1 MARIVVVDDDD
12 LIRLTV
18 TRVLR
23 ARGHE
28 VLEAVNGL
36 DGFNLIQRCEPALV
50 VSDVNMPGE
59 DGFSMLERLRA
70 QEHTRT
76 LPVIMLTSLDDR
88 GSFRRGMTLGAD
100 DYLPKPFSRDELLAA
115 VDARLEKADALTR
128 RLETQLAQ
136 REQTLREQFA
146 RRLQGRIDT
155 ENIANQSLSGAA
167 EQALSGVVL
176 QAEIRNFTGFA
187 ERLTSAELADLLSE
201 FLGRA
206 SDVLRQWG
214 GEQLCFEGEG
224 LLAVFPNGQA
234 DHALRAGRS
243 ALELALVARALRIL
257 IAERHP
263 DRGLPELVIGAGLA
277 NGEIRLLRINEGAA
291 PRLVGD
297 PVRLATQL
305 QRAGEALGHAVTAS
319 ESVCRLLG
327 AHALFGEMRT
337 LQIAGRSVPAQA
349 AELRAVSGIRPSRS
363 DGDSEAGSALLDAL
377 RENARATARAVKQ
390 AYADNLERLRQAS
403 QGDEHGYVFRGY
415 RVERK
420 IGSGGMSDVFLAL
433 RERDNQ
439 TVVLKVLD
447 MKSEKKRHL
456 LSRFIQEYNLVSR
469 IEHPNVVRIFDQGI
483 TEDHAFIAMEYMDG
497 GDLRALVKSR
507 PAPEQALE
515 LVLQAARALR
525 AIHAHGIVHRDL
537 KPENLMMRSDGSVAL
552 ADFGIAKGENSA
564 HLTHHDHIVGTP
576 YYISPEQASTG
587 RVDARS
593 DLYSLGVIL
602 YEMLTGTKPYR
613 GSTIAA
619 IIGLHINGPLP
630 RLPQGLEL
638 YQPLIDRLLAK
649 NPEDRYADADALIR
663 DLDAYLSAE
672 RSRG

>member
-36 DGFNLIQRCEPALV
+36 DGFDLIERCEPALV
-50 VSDVNMPGE
+50 ISDVNMPGE

-70 QEHTRT
+70 KENTRT

-115 VDARLEKADALTR
+115 VDARLQKADALTR

-136 REQTLREQFA
+136 REQALREQFA
-146 RRLQGRIDT
+146 RRLQGRVDT
-155 ENIANQSLSGAA
+155 DSMGNQALTGVA
-167 EQALSGVVL
+167 EQALTGVVL
-176 QAEIRNFTGFA
+176 QCEIRNFTGFA

-201 FLGRA
+201 FLRRA
-206 SDVLRQWG
+206 SEVLSQWG

-224 LLAVFPNGQA
+224 LLAVFPAKQI
-234 DHALRAGRS
+234 DYALRAGRA

-257 IAERHP
+257 IGERHP

-277 NGEIRLLRINEGAA
+277 TGEVQLLRMSDGAA

-305 QRAGEALGHAVTAS
+305 NRAGEALGHAATVS
-319 ESVCRLLG
+319 EALCRVLG
-327 AHALFGEMRT
+327 THALFGEMRT
-337 LQIAGRSVPAQA
+337 IQIPGRSLAVQA
-349 AELRAVSGIRPSRS
+349 AELRAVSGIRPNRS
-363 DGDSEAGSALLDAL
+363 QGEAGGSALLEAL

-390 AYADNLERLRQAS
+390 AYSDNLERLRQAS
-403 QGDEHGYVFRGY
+403 QGAEHGYVFRGY

-420 IGSGGMSDVFLAL
+420 IGSGGMSDVFLAT
-433 RERDNQ
+433 RERDEQ
-439 TVVLKVLD
+439 QVVLKVLD
-447 MKSEKKRHL
+447 MRSEKKRHL

-507 PAPEQALE
+507 PAPEQVLD
-515 LVLQAARALR
+515 LVLQAAKALQ
-525 AIHAHGIVHRDL
+525 AIHEHGIVHRDL

-552 ADFGIAKGENSA
+552 ADFGIAKGETSA

-602 YEMLTGTKPYR
+602 YEMLVGSKPYR

-638 YQPLIDRLLAK
+638 YQPLINRLMAK
-649 NPEDRYADADALIR
+649 NPEDRYADAQALIR
-663 DLDAYLSAE
+663 DLEAYLSAE
-672 RSRG
+672 RSRH